1 LEFTVSVELTDDQG
15 IPIVGRRVEFN
26 LNGTATAIR
35 QTDSSGIATF
45 TVAAIDTPAS
55 FTFSVTL
62 LSQYV
67 SGIKSLDFTVQ
78 IRESGG
84 GFLDTLDFLIP
95 LALIGAAIVFVFL
108 YIYFV
113 KGFGRSDSSL
123 EDESIS
129 QRLRNT
135 KKLADAGKFS
145 AAINLAYHTFEELCG
160 TKTGSER
167 RLSETA
173 RDFVTRTLEQIPL
186 DSASVTEL
194 LEAYEEARF
203 SDHEVSRARY
213 ENTMRVFTDLY
224 PRIEAVVVVTE

>member
-1 LEFTVSVELTDDQG
+1 LTDDQG
-15 IPIVGRRVEFN
+15 IPIANRQVQFS

-35 QTDSSGIATF
+35 QTDSSGIATI
-45 TVAAIDTPAS
+45 TVPAIDNPAN

-67 SGIKSLDFTVQ
+67 ADIASVDFTVQ
-78 IRESGG
+78 IRESEG

-95 LALIGAAIVFVFL
+95 FALIGAAIAVVIA
-108 YIYFV
+108 YIYFI
-113 KGFGRSDSSL
+113 KGFGRSESGL

-129 QRLRNT
+129 QRLRNI

-173 RDFVTRTLEQIPL
+173 RDFVARTLEQIPL
-186 DSASVTEL
+186 DYASVNEL

-203 SDHEVSRARY
+203 
-213 ENTMRVFTDLY
+213 
-224 PRIEAVVVVTE
+224 